1 MNKLYTDRNGI
12 PVDSKGHSTTAE
24 VLDRILESRRESKER
39 SAQILDYYR
48 FNKAKTENKGG

>member
-12 PVDSKGHSTTAE
+12 PVDSKGHSTGTEA
-24 VLDRILESRRESKER
+24 LDRILESRRESEER
-39 SAQILDYYR
+39 STQIIDYYR